1 MTVTRERLQYL
12 LNRHLH
18 KTITRQELREFLLY
32 ANNPQY
38 TGLLQDLADDHFA
51 SLQDVNGDDI
61 DWEQMYRNIIKP
73 VPTAQP
79 VRKLPIYRWAAAAIF
94 LVLLG
99 MGMYLVMRPLPR
111 MGTTAG
117 LTNDVAPGYNQAIL
131 TLADGSSIA
140 LDSNGNRIIQQAGV
154 KAVQQ
159 GGGLQ
164 YSMESDAAI
173 TAYNKLSTPR
183 GGQFYVALS
192 DGSKVWMNAASSLRY
207 PTVFS
212 GAERSVQINGE
223 AYFEIAPD
231 ANRPFRVIINDGT
244 TIEVL
249 GTHFNVEAY
258 EDEEGSRT
266 TLLEGSVKIMS
277 VKGEVILQP
286 GEQVFSRNA
295 GITVVKDV
303 AIDNIMA
310 WKHGSFSFEGKS
322 LEMIMR
328 QLSRWYDIDVVYQ
341 GEIPAL
347 TFGGEMGRD
356 VQLSG
361 VLTFLQESGLHFSVD
376 NEERRIVVTR

>member
-38 TGLLQDLADDHFA
+38 AGLLQDLADEHFA
-51 SLQDVNGDDI
+51 SLPDVNGDDI

-79 VRKLPIYRWAAAAIF
+79 VRKLLIYRWAAAAIF

-99 MGMYLVMRPLPR
+99 MGVYLFMRPLPQ

-117 LTNDVAPGYNQAIL
+117 LTKDVAPGYNRATL
-131 TLADGSSIA
+131 TLADGSSVA

-164 YSMESDAAI
+164 YNMESDAAI

-183 GGQFYVALS
+183 GGQFYVVLS

-207 PTVFS
+207 PTVFN

-231 ANRPFRVIINDGT
+231 ANRPFRVIMNDGT

-277 VKGEVILQP
+277 AKGQVILQP
-286 GEQVFSRNA
+286 GGQAFSRNA

-341 GEIPAL
+341 GKIPAL

-361 VLTFLQESGLHFSVD
+361 VLTFLQESGLHFRIE
-376 NEERRIVVTR
+376 NEGRRIVVTR